1 MRSTPNEMRS
11 RKAMLSRNSKRE
23 NNHKQISCLKTK
35 LYLALF
41 CVAFFWGTTFLGIR
55 IGVETIPPF
64 LLAGIR
70 NLISG
75 LLIFCYLVYQK
86 KLERVNPRQFLR
98 AFFLSILMIVL
109 ANGLTTYAEKYIT
122 SGLASLIST
131 LNPFFVLVLNLI
143 LGYEKLSFKTIIGI
157 VLGMFGIFLIYQS
170 SLSDLLIPEYR
181 QGIFAILLAIVAWA
195 VGTVLT
201 KKGSANSLTML
212 MNVCVQMLIAGVVLT
227 LIQLY
232 LTPTFSTENWST
244 RSVFAMIY
252 LALFGSV
259 VGYVAFS
266 YLISQLPST
275 KVTVLSY
282 VNLVVALFL
291 GWLILDEVI
300 TSRIILAA
308 TLIISGVFIVNYK
321 RAK

>member
-1 MRSTPNEMRS
+1 M
-11 RKAMLSRNSKRE
+11 
-23 NNHKQISCLKTK
+23 KTK

-75 LLIFCYLVYQK
+75 ALIFCYLLSQK
-86 KLERVNPRQFLR
+86 KLESINRKQFFRVFI
-98 AFFLSILMIVL
+98 LSMLMIVL
-109 ANGLTTYAEKYIT
+109 ANGLTTYAEKYIN

-131 LNPFFVLVLNLI
+131 LTPFLVLVLNLI
-143 LGYEKLSFKTIIGI
+143 LGHERLSVKTVLGI
-157 VLGMFGIFLIYQS
+157 FFGMFGMFFIYQS
-170 SLSDLLIPEYR
+170 RLNELLIPEYR
-181 QGIFAILLAIVAWA
+181 WGISAILVAILAWA
-195 VGTVLT
+195 IGTIVT
-201 KKGSANSLTML
+201 KRGSVNSLSML
-212 MNVCVQMLIAGVVLT
+212 MSVCVQMLIAGVVLT
-227 LIQLY
+227 SFQFY
-232 LTPTFSTENWST
+232 ATPNISVENWSM
-244 RSVFAMIY
+244 RSIFAMIY
-252 LALFGSV
+252 LAFFGSV

-266 YLISQLPST
+266 YLISQLPAT
-275 KVTVLSY
+275 KVVVLSY
-282 VNLVVALFL
+282 VNVVVALFL

-308 TLIISGVFIVNYK
+308 TLIISGVVIVNYK

>member
-1 MRSTPNEMRS
+1 
-11 RKAMLSRNSKRE
+11 
-23 NNHKQISCLKTK
+23 LKTK

-64 LLAGIR
+64 ILAGIR

-75 LLIFCYLVYQK
+75 TLIFCYLWTQK
-86 KLERVNPRQFLR
+86 KLEKVSSSQFLR
-98 AFFLSILMIVL
+98 AFVLSILMIVL

-131 LNPFFVLVLNLI
+131 LTPFCVLTLNLI
-143 LGYEKLSFKTIIGI
+143 LGHEKLSIKTVGGI
-157 VLGMFGIFLIYQS
+157 VLAMCGIFLIYQS

-181 QGIFAILLAIVAWA
+181 FGIYALLLAILAWSI
-195 VGTVLT
+195 GTIIM
-201 KKGSANSLTML
+201 KKGSENALSML

-227 LIQLY
+227 SLQFW
-232 LTPTFSTENWST
+232 LTPDIDPSNWSVP
-244 RSVFAMIY
+244 SIAAMIY

-266 YLISQLPST
+266 YLLTQLPST
-275 KVTVLSY
+275 KVVVLSY
-282 VNLVVALFL
+282 INLVVALFL
-291 GWLILDEVI
+291 GWLILDEII
-300 TSRIILAA
+300 TSRIIIA
-308 TLIISGVFIVNYK
+308 TLLIISGVIVVNYK
-321 RAK
+321 KQNKI